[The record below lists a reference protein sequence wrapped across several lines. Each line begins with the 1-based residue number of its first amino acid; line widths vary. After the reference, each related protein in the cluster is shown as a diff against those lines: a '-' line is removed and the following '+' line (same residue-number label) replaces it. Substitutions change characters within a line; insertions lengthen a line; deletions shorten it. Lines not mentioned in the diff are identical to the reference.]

1 MTGLEVLAGLVFL
14 FSIGAF
20 CEKYNIKPPKPS
32 LASALAAESAAKAKA
47 K

>member
-20 CEKYNIKPPKPS
+20 CGKYNIKPPKPS
-32 LASALAAESAAKAKA
+32 FAAALEAQRAADAKGK
-47 K
+47 